1 MVEKTYETF
10 CGNCKWQEEQIMY
23 PCSLEH
29 ERFIVALVNSGSV
42 EDDDDWE
49 ITQALK
55 SD

>member
-1 MVEKTYETF
+1 
-10 CGNCKWQEEQIMY
+10 MY

-42 EDDDDWE
+42 EDDDWE